1 MGTGIV
7 NFTYKYF
14 ILDSYPRAR
23 VLLKSVEMSQNKER
37 LFRRN
42 RMSHK
47 DGESLSWKPIEN

>member
-42 RMSHK
+42 RMTHK
-47 DGESLSWKPIEN
+47 DGESLS